1 MKSFNVNKIIK
12 SAKEGKAKLKT
23 KLESINFIEIIKEI
37 VDSNKDVITLA
48 CRGRSKF
55 EGWLKFEIAR
65 RFLKKGFEVFPEH
78 GRFDIAIS
86 DESKDE
92 FVVELKT
99 ANISYRIKG
108 IENKT
113 RPGTKNFKSIEGD
126 IEKIKRSGKNG
137 KAVFVVFPVP
147 LEDERYLQSI
157 KRVENRTEVKIR
169 SEFYKVNENYGIVLC
184 ESEVINGV

>member
-1 MKSFNVNKIIK
+1 M
-12 SAKEGKAKLKT
+12 KT

-37 VDSNKDVITLA
+37 VDSNKDVLTLA

-65 RFLKKGFEVFPEH
+65 RLLKKGFEVFPEH
-78 GRFDIAIS
+78 GRFDIAIF

-108 IENKT
+108 VKNKT
-113 RPGTKNFKSIEGD
+113 RPVTKNFKSIEKD
-126 IEKIKRSGKNG
+126 TEKIKRSGKKG
-137 KAVFVVFPVP
+137 KVIFVIFPVP
-147 LEDERYLQSI
+147 VNDKRYLEFVERVQKNTGVSI
-157 KRVENRTEVKIR
+157 IENFLRIE
-169 SEFYKVNENYGIVLC
+169 YNYGIVLC
-184 ESEVINGV
+184 ESSVIN

>member
-1 MKSFNVNKIIK
+1 MKSFKVNKIIK
-12 SAKEGKAKLKT
+12 SAKDRKARLKT

-37 VDSNKDVITLA
+37 VDSNKDVLTLA

-65 RFLKKGFEVFPEH
+65 RLLKKGFEVFPEH
-78 GRFDIAIS
+78 GRFDIAIF

-108 IENKT
+108 VKNKT
-113 RPGTKNFKSIEGD
+113 RPVTKNFKSIEKTLRKSKEAERRARLFLLYFLFPLMTKD
-126 IEKIKRSGKNG
+126 I
-137 KAVFVVFPVP
+137 
-147 LEDERYLQSI
+147 
-157 KRVENRTEVKIR
+157 
-169 SEFYKVNENYGIVLC
+169 
-184 ESEVINGV
+184 